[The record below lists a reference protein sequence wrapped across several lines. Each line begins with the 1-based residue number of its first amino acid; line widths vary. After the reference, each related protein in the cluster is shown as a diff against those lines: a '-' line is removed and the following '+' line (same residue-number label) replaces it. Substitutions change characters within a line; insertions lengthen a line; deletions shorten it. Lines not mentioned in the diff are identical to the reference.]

1 VTIREAGYGDL
12 ASVGRILGA
21 AFQDDPISVWI
32 FPEAERRRSVQPVFF
47 EAFATLALDSGG
59 VAYLRE
65 DEAAATVWFPGGED
79 DGDEDDF
86 MARFGM
92 LADDEVATFGHL
104 AGLMAENHPDRVD
117 PDRGAHMHLQF
128 IGVTPDRQR
137 SGIGGE
143 LLEHN
148 LAILDKDSTPAYLEA
163 SSQLS
168 PPLYQ
173 RLGFTH
179 FGVPFGPEGGPK
191 MYPMWRE
198 LISGE

>member
-1 VTIREAGYGDL
+1 VTIREAGYADL
-12 ASVGRILGA
+12 PLVGQLLGA
-21 AFQDDPISVWI
+21 AFQDDPVSAWL
-32 FPEAERRRSVQPVFF
+32 FPEAERRRATQPAFF
-47 EAFATLALDSGG
+47 VAFATLALDSGG
-59 VAYLRE
+59 VVYLRE
-65 DEAAATVWFPGGED
+65 DEAAATVWLPGGED

-92 LADDEVATFGHL
+92 LTDDEIATFGHL
-104 AGLMAENHPDRVD
+104 AGLMAENHPDH
-117 PDRGAHMHLQF
+117 GAHMHLQF
-128 IGVTPDRQR
+128 IAVAPGRQR

-163 SSQLS
+163 SSELS

-173 RLGFTH
+173 RLGFAH
-179 FGVPFGPEGGPK
+179 VGAPFGPDSGPR

-198 LISGE
+198 LSSHE

>member
-1 VTIREAGYGDL
+1 MTIREAGYADMP
-12 ASVGRILGA
+12 SVGQLLGA
-21 AFQDDPISVWI
+21 AFHHDPVSVWL
-32 FPEAERRRSVQPVFF
+32 FPEAERRQAVQPVFF

-59 VAYLRE
+59 LVYLRE
-65 DEAAATVWFPGGED
+65 DRLAATVWFPGGED

-92 LADDEVATFGHL
+92 LTDSELEMFGHL
-104 AGLMAENHPDRVD
+104 SGLMAENHPDHS
-117 PDRGAHMHLQF
+117 AHMHLQF
-128 IGVTPDRQR
+128 IAVDPDRQR
-137 SGIGGE
+137 CGIGGE

-173 RLGFTH
+173 RLGFEH
-179 FGVPFGPEGGPK
+179 VGAPYGPDGGPK

-198 LISGE
+198 LKGSGD